1 MSSTGHVEQ
10 ALQQGISRLNQGL
23 VFGADQDFLSTL
35 SMGQILK
42 GRVLR
47 HYEGSRYGVEFG
59 GQERVVDSA
68 IALRTGDL
76 IHGRVVGLDDKVH
89 LQKLPAG
96 ITRDAGAQDLLPQ
109 QGAAASRAIDFVQQL
124 FKDHR
129 AELSGVEHKAI
140 RAVGRQAGNLNLA
153 ASAALILRKLGL
165 TLDNSLIRA
174 LTRGLSERGQL
185 DKADIE
191 KLATRIAA
199 DPTIRVAENHEAVRV
214 LAQSLAQLQV
224 PERAGSDDPAQAS
237 PDSLA
242 DADQA
247 AADFGGGESRQ
258 DQHSAL
264 QAAWLLGRRV
274 LNSQGEGSVAHR
286 FVTLPIWLGDQ
297 LLEVNLAFFAQTPS
311 DVEEEGVHYRR
322 IVLSLDM
329 DEMGH
334 IEAVVAV
341 ANRRLRIAIE
351 TENEAASQVL
361 ALWMGNLKSDLAA
374 FGWEVDEMTYGTRF
388 ADQLNLPAQSVV
400 SHYVR
405 QDSLSRLM

>member
-1 MSSTGHVEQ
+1 
-10 ALQQGISRLNQGL
+10 
-23 VFGADQDFLSTL
+23 
-35 SMGQILK
+35 
-42 GRVLR
+42 
-47 HYEGSRYGVEFG
+47 
-59 GQERVVDSA
+59 
-68 IALRTGDL
+68 
-76 IHGRVVGLDDKVH
+76 
-89 LQKLPAG
+89 
-96 ITRDAGAQDLLPQ
+96 
-109 QGAAASRAIDFVQQL
+109 
-124 FKDHR
+124 
-129 AELSGVEHKAI
+129 
-140 RAVGRQAGNLNLA
+140 
-153 ASAALILRKLGL
+153 
-165 TLDNSLIRA
+165 
-174 LTRGLSERGQL
+174 
-185 DKADIE
+185 
-191 KLATRIAA
+191 
-199 DPTIRVAENHEAVRV
+199 VRV

-224 PERAGSDDPAQAS
+224 PERAASDDPAQAS

-351 TENEAASQVL
+351 TENEAATQVL